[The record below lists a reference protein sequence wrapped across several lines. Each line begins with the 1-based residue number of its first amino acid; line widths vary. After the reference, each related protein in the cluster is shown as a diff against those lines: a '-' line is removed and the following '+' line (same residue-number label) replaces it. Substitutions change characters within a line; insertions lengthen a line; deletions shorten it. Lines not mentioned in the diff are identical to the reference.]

1 MVRVC
6 FPSTLHREIPSKCD
20 GCTWDINQSDM
31 PYSLW
36 QINFALFP
44 KKFGTSA
51 HLTTGAGVEGCPL
64 QGKPGR
70 GRSQV
75 RSPSAPSPPCFPCW
89 VKITL
94 RGISRHSD
102 IKSSKTMRNV
112 SNQMVKDMR
121 IQPNCGREE
130 NRKGDHCMNRSSHP
144 VFGLGNH
151 LYIDLIQLNNLHSY
165 HFLTWQR

>member
-51 HLTTGAGVEGCPL
+51 HLSIGKVPLEMGLRVALYKASQGEGGGRCARHLLPLHPAFHVGLKLHWEGSQDIQISSRLRQWGMYPTKWWKIWGSNLIVGGKRTERATIAWTGAPT
-64 QGKPGR
+64 PF
-70 GRSQV
+70 
-75 RSPSAPSPPCFPCW
+75 SAWEIIF
-89 VKITL
+89 T
-94 RGISRHSD
+94 
-102 IKSSKTMRNV
+102 
-112 SNQMVKDMR
+112 
-121 IQPNCGREE
+121 
-130 NRKGDHCMNRSSHP
+130 
-144 VFGLGNH
+144 
-151 LYIDLIQLNNLHSY
+151 
-165 HFLTWQR
+165 